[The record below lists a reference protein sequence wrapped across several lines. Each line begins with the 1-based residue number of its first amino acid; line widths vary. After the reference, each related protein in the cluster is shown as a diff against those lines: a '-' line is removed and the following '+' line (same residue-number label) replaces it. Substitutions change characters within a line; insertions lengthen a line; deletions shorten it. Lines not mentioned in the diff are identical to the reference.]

1 MKKKIIGTGATLL
14 GLFLI
19 GSIMQ
24 SRESRADGV
33 YSSPVTVMNTTA
45 NPAISLGAEMLAR
58 VPYESSVS
66 QICPPGPGSCQF
78 NFSGPGQGH
87 RLVIENVS
95 GQLFLGSATTLPP
108 DIQFVIANNNPNGPG
123 GVGTYWGIPA
133 GPLVPGVFS
142 GQLGSMF
149 NQNVKAY
156 IDGGGSGGVVV
167 YSNFSGSSVVTLS
180 GYMQDCSLL
189 ACAPILH

>member
-1 MKKKIIGTGATLL
+1 VKKKIIGTAGTLL

-45 NPAISLGAEMLAR
+45 NPAISLGAENLAR

-66 QICPPGPGSCQF
+66 QICPAGQGSCQF
-78 NFSGPGQGH
+78 NFNGPGQGH
-87 RLVIENVS
+87 RLVIEHVS
-95 GQLFLGSATTLPP
+95 GQLFLGSSTTLPP
-108 DIQFVIANNNPNGPG
+108 DIQFNIANNNGNGG
-123 GVGTYWGIPA
+123 AVGNYWGIPA
-133 GPLVPGVFS
+133 GPLVPGVS
-142 GQLGSMF
+142 GGQLASMF
-149 NQNVKAY
+149 NQNVSAHV
-156 IDGGGSGGVVV
+156 DGGGGLGVVI
-167 YSNFSGSSVVTLS
+167 YSNFAGSSVVTLS
-180 GYMQDCSLL
+180 GYMQDCSVL